1 MAEPR
6 RDDGRAAVWVLTGPI
21 GGGKSA
27 AAAVL
32 RELGAE
38 VIDADA
44 EGHAVLRDPAVVRE
58 LTAAFGPGV
67 LRDGA
72 VDRKALGRLAFASAA
87 ALAELDRIT
96 HPPLAAA
103 LAARLAAVPR
113 GRLAVV
119 EAAVY
124 FRLPPFGPVDLVI
137 AVVAPEALRRRRLVE
152 SGRLTPDDAARRIRA
167 QRPLLKE
174 WEGSDIVLRN
184 DGDPA
189 ALRAAVAALHARH
202 HQPEDGTRR

>member
-1 MAEPR
+1 MVEPGR
-6 RDDGRAAVWVLTGPI
+6 NPDRAAVWVVTGPI
-21 GGGKSA
+21 GGGKSTATAELA
-27 AAAVL
+27 A
-32 RELGAE
+32 LGAC

-44 EGHAVLRDPAVVRE
+44 VGHQVLTRSDVIAA
-58 LTAAFGPGV
+58 LAAAFGPGI

-72 VDRKALGRLAFASAA
+72 VDRRALGRLAFATPEALA
-87 ALAELDRIT
+87 ALDGIT
-96 HPPLAAA
+96 HPPLSAE
-103 LAARLAAVPR
+103 LARRVAAVPA
-113 GRLAVV
+113 GGLAVV

-137 AVVAPEALRRRRLVE
+137 AVTAPEALRRRRLTE
-152 SGRLTPDDAARRIRA
+152 SGRLDADAAARRIRA

-189 ALRAAVAALHARH
+189 DLRAAVRELHARH
-202 HQPEDGTRR
+202 RQPGNGNRR